1 MQELSEIQARV
12 LGCLMEK
19 KETTPEQYPLTTNS
33 LRLACNQKT
42 ARHPVS
48 NYSEGEVGRAVRE
61 LIALGLVREAWGA
74 RVAKY
79 EHDAGKALGLQGK
92 ALAVLCSLILR
103 GPQTLSEIR
112 TNAQRLHAF
121 EDLDDVQHMLRRLAE
136 HEPPLVLCLP
146 RQPGQKEERYV
157 HLLCGQPDLDTITAG
172 TRPAP
177 ARQALELRI
186 EALEAALEAFDARLV
201 QLESAMPNQ
210 PE

>member
-12 LGCLMEK
+12 LGCLLEK

-42 ARHPVS
+42 ARHPIS

-186 EALEAALEAFDARLV
+186 EALEAALEAFDARLA

>member
-1 MQELSEIQARV
+1 
-12 LGCLMEK
+12 
-19 KETTPEQYPLTTNS
+19 ETTPEQYPLTTNS

-186 EALEAALEAFDARLV
+186 EALEAALEAFDARLA

>member
-42 ARHPVS
+42 ARHPIS
-48 NYSEGEVGRAVRE
+48 NYSEGEAGRAVRE
-61 LIALGLVREAWGA
+61 LIAMGLVREAWGA

-92 ALAVLCSLILR
+92 ALAVLCPLILR
-103 GPQTLSEIR
+103 GPQTLGEIR

-146 RQPGQKEERYV
+146 RQSGQKEERYV
-157 HLLCGQPDLDTITAG
+157 HLLCGQPRLDTFASDV
-172 TRPAP
+172 RPAP
-177 ARQALELRI
+177 ARQALEQRI
-186 EALEAALEAFDARLV
+186 EALESALEAFDARLS
-201 QLESAMPNQ
+201 QLESAAPIL
-210 PE
+210 